1 VKADVA
7 GLVQAAREGEQRAW
21 EELVELYMPLVL
33 SVTRRYRLDSADA
46 ADVNQTLWLRLV
58 EHLDQ
63 IREPERLAG
72 WIATTVRNEALRLLA
87 SRKRT
92 VIVDPLAGLGLEP
105 DPGSEPSVDE
115 DLLRAERHQALREG
129 LAQLRPTHRELLVL
143 LSTDPPPSYDQI
155 SERLGIPR
163 GSIGPTRGRALAELR
178 ATTALRDFVGSR
190 T

>member
-105 DPGSEPSVDE
+105 HPGSEPSVDE